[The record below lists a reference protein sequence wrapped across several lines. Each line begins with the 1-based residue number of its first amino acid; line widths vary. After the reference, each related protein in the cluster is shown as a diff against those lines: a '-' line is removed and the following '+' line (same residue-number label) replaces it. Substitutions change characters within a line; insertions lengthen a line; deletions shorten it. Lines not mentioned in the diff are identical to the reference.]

1 MELKVQYQYSYFL
14 YPYMIDEDKYERYL
28 LKLLRDKNCELKI
41 FEKEKDLDLY
51 NYFHQNI
58 RSHLFPT
65 FELRDES
72 LRQFKDYS
80 EEKKCKLLLGHSCV
94 CFDYKLADDIQ
105 GKMGNEKGIFFTIP
119 KIEIICFNSG
129 ICFLC
134 IKTHI
139 EESES
144 FSDLLNFNYKF
155 KEINSEFKD
164 LKQFEN
170 INIQTGI
177 YKDSKEI
184 TDVINEITGE
194 NKNKDLINNKFYTFS
209 YTCIP
214 SDYWNDRSG
223 FENMESEFLK
233 YANTFPSNHIVGV
246 NKDNDEQNLSIIS
259 NMKYSRTGITK
270 TNCNLLCSTVDMY
283 NYTKLPYEYETSIFY
298 TYVLRLYQKLFL
310 THINSEF
317 KNYEKIIKVRRK
329 FAEFTNDFWSKEITD
344 DDTGSLYYRM
354 INESLEVDKLFEE
367 IGRKYEVLYKDLNIE
382 KNNRDNMIVVMLLI
396 ASLVLN
402 TITILSYLY
411 LKQ

>member
-1 MELKVQYQYSYFL
+1 M
-14 YPYMIDEDKYERYL
+14 
-28 LKLLRDKNCELKI
+28 
-41 FEKEKDLDLY
+41 
-51 NYFHQNI
+51 
-58 RSHLFPT
+58 
-65 FELRDES
+65 
-72 LRQFKDYS
+72 
-80 EEKKCKLLLGHSCV
+80 
-94 CFDYKLADDIQ
+94 
-105 GKMGNEKGIFFTIP
+105 
-119 KIEIICFNSG
+119 
-129 ICFLC
+129 
-134 IKTHI
+134 
-139 EESES
+139 
-144 FSDLLNFNYKF
+144 NFNYKF